1 MNSSRLT
8 LQLVSWF
15 PPLLWG
21 LAILVFSGDLGS
33 SQNTLSILQ
42 WLVSWIPDLSS
53 GQVAAIHGALRKL
66 GHMLAY
72 GVLLFFWFRAFQIQ
86 WPGHRPFCLV
96 LAMLC
101 TLLVAVLDEG
111 HQAMVGTRRGSLY
124 DVGWD
129 LAGASLSTFFIL
141 TFRKNAKQQKFDL

>member
-8 LQLVSWF
+8 WHVASWS

-21 LAILVFSGDLGS
+21 LVILAFSGDLGS
-33 SQNTLSILQ
+33 SQNTLSIIR
-42 WLVSWIPDLSS
+42 WLLSWIPDLSP

-72 GVLLFFWFRAFQIQ
+72 GVLLFFWFRAFQIH
-86 WPGHRPFCLV
+86 WPGRRPLCLV

-101 TLLVAVLDEG
+101 TLLVAGMDEG
-111 HQAMVGTRRGSLY
+111 HQAMVGTRRGSFY

-141 TFRKNAKQQKFDL
+141 AFWKPKATEV